1 MKRRKSGKPPTTD
14 QDDAPSIAVFGGGDE
29 GRTIAEQLTE
39 GSASVSFFDED
50 PAVLRRADDDVVT
63 GQVVLDD
70 ADSLACTDAAE
81 AAVVVVAGHTDRRN
95 LLLAQLLRTGVG
107 VDHVVF
113 RVNDPANA
121 DAFTTAGFEAV
132 APDDD
137 VPAAMCAAVD
147 RTLRHGTSA

>member
-1 MKRRKSGKPPTTD
+1 MKRRKSGKPPTG

-29 GRTIAEQLTE
+29 GRTIAEQLAE
-39 GSASVSFFDED
+39 GGASVSFFDER
-50 PAVLRRADDDVVT
+50 PAVLRRADDDVAT

-70 ADSLACTDAAE
+70 ADSLACTDAA
-81 AAVVVVAGHTDRRN
+81 AASVVVIAGHTDRRN

-107 VDHVVF
+107 VDRVVF

-137 VPAAMCAAVD
+137 VPGEMCAAVD
-147 RTLRHGTSA
+147 RTLRQGTSA